1 MYKVL
6 ILGANGMLGNA
17 LFNLLVTQKEFVIYK
32 HTRQNNNYEFN
43 LKFDLYDKKSNFY
56 NIISELKF
64 DFIINCIAN
73 VNLVYCENNLFEANF
88 INADFISTIAERC
101 PGVHFIQI
109 STDSV
114 FDGIKSNYS
123 ETDIPNPLNNYSR
136 SKLRAENIVCEKFS
150 SYTIIRTNIYGLHI
164 NKTASSLVEW
174 ALNEWE
180 NDFAI
185 VGYNDVFFN
194 PVSVQQLSQVIEK
207 IIRLK
212 YNGFLNVCSLDK
224 ISKFQFLKLLLK
236 RINLNSS
243 LLRESSYLEF
253 NNSQLLKRPM
263 DTYLNPSLL
272 KDILSMEFTVNKGI
286 DQLEINNYEFNK
298 IK

>member
-1 MYKVL
+1 
-6 ILGANGMLGNA
+6 MLGNA
-17 LFNLLVTQKEFVIYK
+17 LFNYLVAQKEFIVYK
-32 HTRQNNNYEFN
+32 HTRQNNDYEFN
-43 LKFDLYDKKSNFY
+43 LKFDLYDKNTNFY
-56 NIISELKF
+56 HIISELKF

-88 INADFISTIAERC
+88 INADFISNIAEMC
-101 PGVHFIQI
+101 QGTHFIQI

-136 SKLRAENIVCEKFS
+136 SKLKAEEFVSEKFI

-180 NDFAI
+180 KNLSIDGF
-185 VGYNDVFFN
+185 NDVFFN
-194 PVSVQQLSQVIEK
+194 PVSVHQLSQAIEK

-212 YNGFLNVCSLDK
+212 YIGFINVCSLDK
-224 ISKFQFLKLLLK
+224 ISKFQFLKRLLK
-236 RINLNSS
+236 KININST
-243 LLRESSYLEF
+243 LLRESSYSEY
-253 NNSQLLKRPM
+253 NNKQILNRPL
-263 DTYLNPSLL
+263 DTYLNPILL
-272 KDILSMEFTVNKGI
+272 KNKLSLEFTVNNGI
-286 DQLEINNYEFNK
+286 DQLEISNYEFNQ